1 MVFLSYEED
10 IKMDKLVTALICLPF
25 LMAILPAVIHK
36 SSIRSAV
43 VYCCGGIVAVLAVVT
58 AGYWYL
64 QGGSALSFDL
74 PYTEVFDKIILVG
87 DFVLMFL
94 IIYLSVKHHKTIIS
108 VLSIV
113 QTFLVAGIELFGPE
127 PAETMHIRIDWL
139 TFIMILIIGVIGVA
153 IGIYAVG
160 YMHGYHIHHHK
171 EVQDRRS
178 FFLALIF
185 VFYGAMFGLVCSM
198 SLVWLYFFWEITSV
212 CSFLLI
218 GYTRTEEAVNNSFK
232 ALWMNLLG
240 GLGIAIA
247 ISYAIC
253 VQGTV
258 NLYDVIDLAIEG
270 GAGSAALIP
279 IAMLAFAALTKSAQ
293 FPFSG
298 WLLGAMVAPTPSSAL
313 LHSATMVKAGV
324 YLLVRLALAMSG
336 NYVGEMVY
344 LCGGFTFLVASCLAI
359 SQSDAKKVLAYST
372 ISNLGLIVACAGAG
386 YQETIWA
393 AVFLIIFHAVSKSM
407 LFQCVGA
414 IENTTGSRDIED
426 MEGLAIRYPKLA
438 FILMVGIAGMFL
450 APFGMLISKWAA
462 LKAFVDA
469 PSVLMVL
476 FIVFGSS
483 TTMFYWTKWFAKI
496 LGIHETKGKDVTK
509 PNEYV
514 SMYFH
519 AILLILLCVGFP
531 FTSKYV
537 IEPLMNDMYG
547 AYSPVISE
555 GNIAIMVIMICAVF
569 IVPSINY
576 LLTRN
581 RKDKEVMV
589 YMGGANT
596 GDNKNFIDAEGESKE
611 LQVSNW
617 YMTNWFGED
626 KLLKPA
632 IAIGCLIIVIFL
644 CVVVGGAVE

>member
-1 MVFLSYEED
+1 
-10 IKMDKLVTALICLPF
+10 MDKLVTLLICLPF
-25 LMAILPAVIHK
+25 LMAILPAVIKK
-36 SSIRSAV
+36 SKVRAAM
-43 VYCCGGIVAVLAVVT
+43 VYICGTIIAVLSLVT
-58 AGYWYL
+58 AGSWYM
-64 QGGSALSFDL
+64 QGGKAMCFDL

-87 DFVLMFL
+87 DFLLMFL
-94 IIYLSVKHHKTIIS
+94 IIYLSVKHKKTIIS
-108 VLSIV
+108 LLSVI
-113 QTFLVAGIELFGPE
+113 QTLMVAGVELFGPK
-127 PAETMHIRIDWL
+127 PAEAFHIRIDWL
-139 TFIMILIIGVIGVA
+139 TFIMILIIGIIGVA

-160 YMHGYHIHHHK
+160 YMHGYHVHHHK
-171 EVQDRRS
+171 EVTDRRS
-178 FFLALIF
+178 FFLAMVF
-185 VFYGAMFGLVCSM
+185 VFYGAMFGLVLSM
-198 SLVWLYFFWEITSV
+198 SLIWLYFFWEITSV
-212 CSFLLI
+212 TSFLLI
-218 GYTRTEEAVNNSFK
+218 GYTRTQEAVDNSFR

-247 ISYAIC
+247 IVYAIC
-253 VQGTV
+253 VQGTS
-258 NLYDVIDLAIEG
+258 NLYDVIDFAIAD
-270 GAGSAALIP
+270 GANAATLLP

-324 YLLVRLALAMSG
+324 YLLVRLALAMNG
-336 NYVGEMVY
+336 NYVGQMVY

-359 SQSDAKKVLAYST
+359 SQSDGKKVLAYST

-426 MEGLAIRYPKLA
+426 MEGLAVRYPKLA

-469 PSVLMVL
+469 PSSLMVL
-476 FIVFGSS
+476 FICFGSA

-496 LGIHETKGKDVTK
+496 LGMHAVKDRDLTKQ
-509 PNEYV
+509 NEYA

-519 AILLILLCVGFP
+519 AVLLIALCVCFP
-531 FTSKYV
+531 FISKYI

-547 AYSPVISE
+547 TSNAVISE
-555 GNIAIMVIMICAVF
+555 GNIAIMVIMICAIFV
-569 IVPSINY
+569 VPFINY
-576 LLTRN
+576 VLTKN
-581 RKDKEVMV
+581 HTKKEVIA
-589 YMGGANT
+589 YMGGANA
-596 GDNKNFIDAEGESKE
+596 GDNRNFIDAAGEPKE

-617 YMTNWFGED
+617 YMVDWFGED
-626 KLLKPA
+626 KLFKPA
-632 IAIGCLIIVIFL
+632 VAVGILIIVIFM
-644 CVVVGGAVE
+644 CVVIGGAV

>member
-1 MVFLSYEED
+1 
-10 IKMDKLVTALICLPF
+10 MDTLVMTLICLPF
-25 LMAILPAVIHK
+25 LMALLPAAIHVRK
-36 SSIRSAV
+36 IRSMV
-43 VYCCGGIVAVLAVVT
+43 VYICGAIIAVLACVT
-58 AGYWYL
+58 AGQWFL
-64 QGGSALSFDL
+64 MGGETITFDL
-74 PYTEVFDKIILVG
+74 PYSEVFDKVILIG

-94 IIYLSVKHHKTIIS
+94 IIYLSVKYHKTIIS
-108 VLSIV
+108 LLSII
-113 QTFLVAGIELFGPE
+113 QTFLVAGIELFGPHVE
-127 PAETMHIRIDWL
+127 ECTRIRIDWL
-139 TFIMILIIGVIGVA
+139 TFIMILIIGIIGVA

-171 EVQDRRS
+171 ELTDRRS
-178 FFLALIF
+178 FFLAIIF

-198 SLVWLYFFWEITSV
+198 SLIWLYFFWEITSV

-218 GYTRTEEAVNNSFK
+218 GYTRTQEAIDNSFK

-240 GLGIAIA
+240 GLGIAVAIA
-247 ISYAIC
+247 YAI
-253 VQGTV
+253 VAQGTV
-258 NLYDVIDLAIEG
+258 NLYDVIDLAIVEN
-270 GAGSAALIP
+270 APAAALVP

-324 YLLVRLALAMSG
+324 YLLVRLALAMNG

-344 LCGGFTFLVASCLAI
+344 LCGGFTFLIASCMAI
-359 SQSDAKKVLAYST
+359 AQSDGKKVLAYST
-372 ISNLGLIVACAGAG
+372 ISNRGVIVACAGAG

-426 MEGLAIRYPKLA
+426 MQGLAIRYPKLA

-469 PSVLMVL
+469 PSALMVL

-496 LGIHETKGKDVTK
+496 LGIHQTKGKDLTK
-509 PNEYV
+509 PNEYI

-519 AILLILLCVGFP
+519 AILLIILCVGFP
-531 FTSKYV
+531 FMSRFV

-547 AYSPVISE
+547 TSNQVISD
-555 GNIAIMVIMICAVF
+555 GNIAIMVIMICAIFV
-569 IVPSINY
+569 VPMVNY
-576 LLTRN
+576 FLTKN
-581 RKDKEVMV
+581 RKDKEIMI

-596 GDNKNFIDAEGESKE
+596 GDNKSFIDSMGESKE

-626 KLLKPA
+626 KLMKPA
-632 IAIGCLIIVIFL
+632 EVAGVAIIMIFL
-644 CVVVGGAVE
+644 CVIIGGAF